1 MQITKL
7 DDAIKEASKRPKKRI
22 VVAYGQD
29 EHSIEAV
36 SRAVDLG
43 IVEATLVADET
54 KIGQV
59 CQKLNIDKSKFKIV
73 DVKQEVPAG
82 EKAVELIR
90 SGKGE
95 IVMKGV
101 ISSDNYLRAIL
112 NKQKGLLPPKG
123 VLSHIGV
130 VEAAAYHK
138 LILFSDGAVIPE
150 PDFLQ
155 KVKIANYLV
164 SFAQD
169 LGVELPKLAV
179 IAHTEKA
186 DPKREVCIQGAL
198 LSKMADRG
206 QIKNCIIDG
215 PLALDV
221 AIDSESALIKGVKSE
236 VAGDADC
243 LLFPEIVSANVFYK
257 TTTKLAKA
265 QLAGVVVGT
274 MVPSVLASRGD
285 STQTKLQSIALASLM
300 KS

>member
-1 MQITKL
+1 MKITKL
-7 DDAIKEASKRPKKRI
+7 DHAIEAAKGGEKKRI

-29 EHSIEAV
+29 AHSIEAV

-43 IVEATLVADET
+43 IVEATLVADEQ
-54 KIGQV
+54 KIKSV
-59 CQKLNIDKSKFKIV
+59 CEKLKIDVAKFRIV
-73 DVKQEVPAG
+73 DVPEEIPAG
-82 EKAVELIR
+82 QKTVALIR
-90 SGKGE
+90 AGEGE
-95 IVMKGV
+95 IIMKGV

-112 NKQKGLLPPKG
+112 NKQSGLLPPKG

-130 VEAAAYHK
+130 VEADAYHK

-150 PDFLQ
+150 PDFAQ

-169 LGVELPKLAV
+169 LGIKEPKLAV

-186 DPKREVCIQGAL
+186 DPKREVCNQAAL

-206 QIKNCIIDG
+206 QIKGCIIDG

-221 AIDSESALIKGVKSE
+221 AIDKESAEIKGVKSV

-257 TTTKLAKA
+257 TVTKLAKA

-285 STQTKLQSIALASLM
+285 STKTKLQSIALASLM
-300 KS
+300 R